1 MDGQRLCYLHCS
13 KSSLRHTYGANLF
26 DFAQHVCA
34 QWPHCNA
41 IGTFLGSV
49 VEVKKKLDPFVLN
62 FKHSIHN
69 QTSVMSSSGGQT
81 GTRTGR
87 ENPTLNPSFLPRAE
101 RGVEAALQRRGTR
114 HLNKLLRRSK
124 TFLREI

>member
-49 VEVKKKLDPFVLN
+49 VEDRRKIDPFVLN
-62 FKHSIHN
+62 FKHSTHN
-69 QTSVMSSSGGQT
+69 QSLEMSSSDGQT
-81 GTRTGR
+81 GEKTGR
-87 ENPTLNPSFLPRAE
+87 ENPTLNPSFFQGPN
-101 RGVEAALQRRGTR
+101 EALKQHCRDVGLDT
-114 HLNKLLRRSK
+114 
-124 TFLREI
+124 

>member
-1 MDGQRLCYLHCS
+1 MSIALECGNS
-13 KSSLRHTYGANLF
+13 FSNLF

-69 QTSVMSSSGGQT
+69 QTSEMSSSGGQT

-87 ENPTLNPSFLPRAE
+87 ENPTLNPIFLPTAE
-101 RGVEAALQRRGTR
+101 RGVEAALQRRGIR
-114 HLNKLLRRSK
+114 HLNQLLRRSK
-124 TFLREI
+124 TFPREM